1 MQKSALKQIVGIAPL
16 PEKVMDRIELVR
28 NADANHI
35 LGQMASANTSD
46 VSDRLHDIFRNALL
60 RAGHD
65 HIMLQFEINRL
76 EHALSGTGIE
86 PVVLKGGAYVA
97 RGKKAAGGRRVSDLD
112 ILVAED
118 ELEEVETR
126 LKEAGWSPDEA
137 TDNEYD
143 QAYYRE
149 HMHELPPL
157 RHAKRGTIIDVHHRL
172 LPKTA
177 RSNVDVALMQQSA
190 MRIAENPV
198 RTFDDV
204 DMFVHSA
211 VHVFA
216 DGAIDTPARSLVEL
230 YLLYIE
236 LSSDDALR
244 LKTRA
249 KAVGAIKAVSTALW
263 AIDEFFDE
271 DNALALS
278 NEALAEKPNF
288 ILRWAIAT
296 KTLERPSAPLAK
308 LLLYIRSHYLRMPL
322 RLLVPHLARKAV
334 AWRPTTKK
342 PIELPF
348 P

>member
-16 PEKVMDRIELVR
+16 PEKVMDRIDLVR
-28 NADANHI
+28 YADANHI
-35 LGQMASANTSD
+35 LGQMASVDTAG
-46 VSDRLHDIFRNALL
+46 VSDRLNDIFRNALL

-65 HIMLQFEINRL
+65 HTMLQFEMNRL

-97 RGKKAAGGRRVSDLD
+97 QGKRAAGGRRVSDLD
-112 ILVAED
+112 ILVTEG
-118 ELEEVETR
+118 ELDEVEAR
-126 LKEAGWSPDEA
+126 LKQAGWSPDEA

-190 MRIAENPV
+190 TRVAGTLV
-198 RTFDDV
+198 KTFDDV
-204 DMFVHSA
+204 DMFIHSA
-211 VHVFA
+211 VHAFA

-230 YLLYIE
+230 YMLYSE
-236 LSSDDALR
+236 LSFNDTSR
-244 LKTRA
+244 LQIRA
-249 KAVGAIKAVSTALW
+249 KAVGASKPVSTALW
-263 AIDEFFDE
+263 AIDEFFSADGAP
-271 DNALALS
+271 ALL
-278 NEALAEKPNF
+278 NKTLTEKPHF
-288 ILRWAIAT
+288 ILRWAIT
-296 KTLERPSAPLAK
+296 SKTFERRLAPLAK
-308 LLLYIRSHYLRMPL
+308 ALLYIRSHYLRMPL
-322 RLLVPHLARKAV
+322 RLLVPHLARKAI
-334 AWRPTTKK
+334 AWRPSVQK
-342 PIELPF
+342 PVELPF